1 MRPRF
6 RGLFSCY
13 PAVTWLEIMRTL
25 GDRPRKA
32 STEPNKEE
40 TKAPVETSAE
50 APQSEPTQAD
60 SFNESVVIN

>member
-13 PAVTWLEIMRTL
+13 PAITWLEIMRTL

-32 STEPNKEE
+32 SAETNKEE
-40 TKAPVETSAE
+40 TKAPVDTSAE
-50 APQSEPTQAD
+50 APQVEPTQVD
-60 SFNESVVIN
+60 GFSESVVIN